1 MDFTIYTT
9 GSAEFLEI
17 MLNASAMITSSGTSE
32 NLARIGMLLGLLIL
46 AFTAVFNNQ
55 GISFQKAGLVFV
67 LYLMFY
73 GPTAT
78 TVIED
83 TTSGQARVVD
93 NVPVGP
99 AFVGSVISTV
109 AYEIARVSEQ
119 AFSTPAMTSYGLFS
133 SLTTLSKVRDAL
145 RNPLGLDGFQNYRAA
160 EGWRLHDTY
169 KEFITYCIL
178 NPIALRENKNVADLY
193 REASMADMLASPM
206 TNQSIYVYNGPAGGT
221 LMTCSEAQ
229 PIIATSL
236 NDVYQDVMNDILNKG
251 FANEKAAGRLVTSNQ
266 VEMLAD
272 DAIQSFGISGKRA
285 QEFVLTS
292 LISPVFNNSRVD
304 AMNHWQEQRAAMA
317 LRESLNH
324 QEIQW
329 AGKGDTFK
337 HYMRPMI
344 AFFEGLLYAMTP
356 FMAFALLLGG
366 PGLSV
371 LGKYLVLPLA
381 IGLWMPLLSIVNAF
395 TLWYAGNQMQVVFD
409 GNGGLS
415 QGFSMLQV
423 MDMDHAIGKA
433 LGIGGLL
440 AASVP
445 PLALFIVSG
454 SAMVMNSIM
463 SQMTQGDKFKSEDVM
478 PRSQQ
483 QSPVLSSTS
492 MYTSDQVSKGVS
504 STGSVPLSETF
515 TGDQVATAA
524 LQSAKSASQSSMAQ
538 YQSSLSAAGTQL
550 ASSSTGRE
558 AMSQMGE
565 TMRASSALR
574 TNASYSEG
582 VESLRSM
589 GFTDSAINQVTAG
602 AGMGGQAGASGVSA
616 HIKTAEGKTL
626 SEMSSSQ
633 RAAAEKAVAQ
643 IGSSLE
649 NGKSDEIAFA
659 TGDAFKRSSLAQSS
673 VSNSDAV
680 SQNHSTALQ
689 AQSAYTET
697 ASKQDSMRASQ
708 ALNLRDAGVN
718 SLKRSGQTSEEAG
731 LGLQGLAGRTESGRA
746 LYEKAFQS
754 QSIQDMSKDTD
765 ERRAMAAIRA
775 LNQDG
780 RLGELIS
787 SQYNPF
793 EFGITQGNA
802 AANEGLVGK
811 AANATS
817 GVDALQ
823 GEFASRWAG
832 NGSAFAGTNDMNVSG
847 MQAQKDQGADVI
859 NMRNNDNQETTLQ
872 RYEGSRNQVQAINDS
887 ESSDRISAL
896 GKNIDDRGVMMATAT
911 ASQSIQSG
919 LKSLGSLIASGEN
932 TQFRDDFIEGQQSG
946 LTDSQAALRAAS
958 RTGMPADSDIH
969 QWASYHT
976 YSEAMIA
983 SGGDQDYAKGVHASL
998 THQTAGGDGY
1008 SADNPIMG
1016 TVAAANRHNPLPSTF
1031 KQAELPDEKS
1041 TLDIRPRRPS
1051 GISAE

>member
-483 QSPVLSSTS
+483 SSPVMSTSS
-492 MYTSDQVSKGVS
+492 MYTADQMTHGLHK
-504 STGSVPLSETF
+504 TGST
-515 TGDQVATAA
+515 QVAEQITA
-524 LQSAKSASQSSMAQ
+524 QQ
-538 YQSSLSAAGTQL
+538 AA
-550 ASSSTGRE
+550 
-558 AMSQMGE
+558 
-565 TMRASSALR
+565 SAL
-574 TNASYSEG
+574 
-582 VESLRSM
+582 V
-589 GFTDSAINQVTAG
+589 
-602 AGMGGQAGASGVSA
+602 
-616 HIKTAEGKTL
+616 
-626 SEMSSSQ
+626 
-633 RAAAEKAVAQ
+633 
-643 IGSSLE
+643 
-649 NGKSDEIAFA
+649 
-659 TGDAFKRSSLAQSS
+659 QS
-673 VSNSDAV
+673 
-680 SQNHSTALQ
+680 
-689 AQSAYTET
+689 TET
-697 ASKQDSMRASQ
+697 ASKTATQAYQQNLGSAIQQGATSTQGRQTMAQLGHQLGAQHGLSSNSQYTEAASKLQSLGFSKDEVAAGSFSAFGGVSASFGLGGSRLEQSEQFKKMSSSQQQEAKQ
-708 ALNLRDAGVN
+708 AANQLTQAVQSSSTDQTMFATGEAFASSNQN
-718 SLKRSGQTSEEAG
+718 SLSQSTTDSLSKSLTEAKAAQTAYTTASTNQEVFSAGQAMDIKQAAGASLGKGESRVDSAQRLAEMAGATPEGREAFN
-731 LGLQGLAGRTESGRA
+731 
-746 LYEKAFQS
+746 KAFS
-754 QSIQDMSKDTD
+754 SASIQSLSTDREERVAMS
-765 ERRAMAAIRA
+765 AIRA
-775 LNQDG
+775 MNQTG
-780 RLGELIS
+780 QLG
-787 SQYNPF
+787 N
-793 EFGITQGNA
+793 
-802 AANEGLVGK
+802 LVGSELSPFDF
-811 AANATS
+811 NIRTGDS
-817 GVDALQ
+817 G
-823 GEFASRWAG
+823 RHAG
-832 NGSAFAGTNDMNVSG
+832 LAE
-847 MQAQKDQGADVI
+847 QAPD
-859 NMRNNDNQETTLQ
+859 T
-872 RYEGSRNQVQAINDS
+872 
-887 ESSDRISAL
+887 
-896 GKNIDDRGVMMATAT
+896 
-911 ASQSIQSG
+911 SG
-919 LKSLGSLIASGEN
+919 LKGMVDSGYASARGAYQGMADMNASGH
-932 TQFRDDFIEGQQSG
+932 
-946 LTDSQAALRAAS
+946 AALVDDGPVVVDQAHGVAANKV
-958 RTGMPADSDIH
+958 TEADDM
-969 QWASYHT
+969 HT
-976 YSEAMIA
+976 QRMEAFKQEEPLPQVDVNVNSTTPVVDTLKSFTNISEDNGVIL
-983 SGGDQDYAKGVHASL
+983 GAK
-998 THQTAGGDGY
+998 QIAGGAERAWESVKSGEFITSVKDKF
-1008 SADNPIMG
+1008 
-1016 TVAAANRHNPLPSTF
+1016 VAAA
-1031 KQAELPDEKS
+1031 D
-1041 TLDIRPRRPS
+1041 RPRIPNERKPT
-1051 GISAE
+1051 GIDSE

>member
-1 MDFTIYTT
+1 MEFTIYTT

-32 NLARIGMLLGLLIL
+32 NLARIGMMLGLLIL

-83 TTSGQARVVD
+83 TTSGQVRVVD

-109 AYEIARVSEQ
+109 AYEITRVSEQ
-119 AFSTPAMTSYGLFS
+119 AFSTPAMTDYGLFS

-178 NPIALRENKNVADLY
+178 NPIALRESKNVADLY
-193 REASMADMLASPM
+193 REASMANMLASPM
-206 TNQSIYVYNGPAGGT
+206 ANQSIYVYNGPAGGT
-221 LMTCSEAQ
+221 LMSCSEAQ
-229 PIIATSL
+229 PLISTSL
-236 NDVYQDVMNDILNKG
+236 NAVYREVLSDILNKG
-251 FANEKAAGRLVTSNQ
+251 FANEKAGGRMLNGDH
-266 VEMLAD
+266 VEIAAD

-304 AMNHWQEQRAAMA
+304 ALNHWQEQRAAMA
-317 LRESLNH
+317 LRESMNH

-415 QGFSMLQV
+415 EGFSMLQV

-463 SQMTQGDKFKSEDVM
+463 SQMTQGDKFKSEDVL

-483 QSPVLSSTS
+483 SAPVLNTTS
-492 MYTSDQVSKGVS
+492 MFTSDQVSKGVS
-504 STGSVPLSETF
+504 TTGSVPLSESF

-524 LQSAKSASQSSMAQ
+524 LQSSKSAANSTMSQ
-538 YQSSLSAAGTQL
+538 YQSNLTAAGSQL
-550 ASSSTGRE
+550 TSTSTGRE
-558 AMSQMGE
+558 AMAQIGE

-574 TNASYSEG
+574 TNAAYNEG
-582 VESLRSM
+582 VENLRSL

-602 AGMGGQAGASGVSA
+602 AGMGGQGGALAASA

-633 RAAAEKAVAQ
+633 RGSAEKAIAQ
-643 IGSSLE
+643 VGSSIE
-649 NGKSDEIAFA
+649 NAQSNEIAFA

-680 SQNHSTALQ
+680 SKSQATALQ
-689 AQSAYTET
+689 AQQNYSET
-697 ASKQDSMRASQ
+697 ASKQDSIRAGQS
-708 ALNLRDAGVN
+708 LSLRDAGVN
-718 SLKRSGQTSEEAG
+718 ALKRSGQTSHETG
-731 LGLQGLAGRTESGRA
+731 LGMQALAGRTESGRA
-746 LYEKAFQS
+746 LYEQAYQS
-754 QSIQDMSKDTD
+754 QSIKDLSKDDD
-765 ERRAMAAIRA
+765 ERRSMAALRA
-775 LNQDG
+775 MNQDG
-780 RLGELIS
+780 RLGELIGS
-787 SQYNPF
+787 RYNPF
-793 EFGITQGNA
+793 EFGINQGNA
-802 AANEGLVGK
+802 SANEGLVGK
-811 AANATS
+811 VAEANS
-817 GVDALQ
+817 GASGLSGQFD
-823 GEFASRWAG
+823 SRWAG
-832 NGSAFAGTNDMNVSG
+832 NDSGYSGTTDMNVSG
-847 MQAQKDQGADVI
+847 MQAAKDQGADLI
-859 NMRNNDNQETTLQ
+859 NMRNADNQETTLG
-872 RYEGSRNQVQAINDS
+872 RHESNRAQVQNLNDGDA
-887 ESSDRISAL
+887 SDRLRTL
-896 GKNIDDRGVMMATAT
+896 GKNADDRGILMNAATAT
-911 ASQSIQSG
+911 QAIQSG
-919 LKSLGSLIASGEN
+919 LKSLGSLISSGEN

-958 RTGMPADSDIH
+958 RTGVPADSDIFK
-969 QWASYHT
+969 WASYHT

-998 THQTAGGDGY
+998 TQQAAGSAGY
-1008 SADNPIMG
+1008 SADNPVIG
-1016 TVAAANRHNPLPSTF
+1016 TVAGGNRNAPLPSSF
-1031 KQAELPDEKS
+1031 KKAELPSDKA

-1051 GISAE
+1051 GISSE